1 METMGRSGEIVYI
14 VKSAKLRVIV
24 DSKYPKNVTYYKN
37 SKGEEGNECSS
48 SSSWFEQLWS
58 DDA

>member
-48 SSSWFEQLWS
+48 SSSWFEQL
-58 DDA
+58 